1 MIELDSAGDYPER
14 EVQAAHTV
22 LIELGQLLG
31 PWRDKFVIVGG
42 AVPWLSFAEAV
53 PPHIGTI
60 DIDLDLDPKAL
71 SDGEYSTLIEAL
83 EKKGYERNL
92 PGLKPFQL
100 RRWSRVDS
108 GDPIGVFVD
117 LLMPRRARGD
127 RNKTK
132 LVEGLKVLNADG
144 GRLALNHCRMR
155 IFEGTMPDGR
165 KNSVELRIATI
176 PSFLAM
182 KGYALAGRDKKK
194 DAYDIYYSVR
204 HYEGGVSVLA
214 AECRSLLDE
223 DEART
228 GFAHIAGKFRDR
240 DDFGPATVRQFLEES
255 DALGEMT
262 PDQVQTDSYMRVST
276 LLEALGVMK

>member
-1 MIELDSAGDYPER
+1 
-14 EVQAAHTV
+14 
-22 LIELGQLLG
+22 
-31 PWRDKFVIVGG
+31 
-42 AVPWLSFAEAV
+42 
-53 PPHIGTI
+53 
-60 DIDLDLDPKAL
+60 
-71 SDGEYSTLIEAL
+71 
-83 EKKGYERNL
+83 
-92 PGLKPFQL
+92 
-100 RRWSRVDS
+100 
-108 GDPIGVFVD
+108 VD
-117 LLMPRRARGD
+117 LLMPRGARGD

-144 GRLALNHCRMR
+144 GRLALNHCRMH

-182 KGYALAGRDKKK
+182 NGYALAGRDKKK

-204 HYEGGVSVLA
+204 HYKGGIA
-214 AECRSLLDE
+214 ALTTECLSLLEE

-228 GFAHIAGKFRDR
+228 GFAHIAGKSRDR

-276 LLEALGVMK
+276 LLEALGIVK